1 MSDQTTEP
9 TADRIPERFRLAVD
23 ARDVLGGA
31 GLVLVILGLATV
43 HWGVAVAAAGAGLF
57 ALALRLAR

>member
-9 TADRIPERFRLAVD
+9 AADRIPERFRLAVD
-23 ARDVLGGA
+23 ARDVIGGA
-31 GLVLVILGLATV
+31 GLVLAFGGLATV
-43 HWGVAVAAAGAGLF
+43 HWGLAVAVAGGGLF